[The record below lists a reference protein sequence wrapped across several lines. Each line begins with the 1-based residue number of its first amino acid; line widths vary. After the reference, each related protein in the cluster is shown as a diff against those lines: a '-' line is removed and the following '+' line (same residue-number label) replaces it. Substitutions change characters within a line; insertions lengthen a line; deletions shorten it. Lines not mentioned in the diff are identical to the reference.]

1 MLKIL
6 KNMLKNS
13 KNTIEYDDFELLYQ
27 YKKQKCFFN
36 LKSNV
41 VKVQIEGFAR
51 SFVLPNGFQS
61 DGCTIPK
68 IFRFILG
75 CNHTG
80 KYVAA
85 SLIHDFLLEHD
96 EIIPNRKLVSQA
108 FKAALL
114 KEGVNPIKANLM
126 YFAVELWQILKGIIK
141 K

>member
-1 MLKIL
+1 MS
-6 KNMLKNS
+6 KNS

-27 YKKQKCFFN
+27 YKKQKCFYN

-41 VKVQIEGFAR
+41 VKVKVEGFAR

-75 CNHTG
+75 CNHKG
-80 KYVAA
+80 EYLPA

-96 EIIPNRKLVSQA
+96 EIIPKRKLVNQT

-114 KEGVNPIKANLM
+114 KEGVCPIKANLM
-126 YFAVELWQILKGIIK
+126 YFAVELWQLLKGIIK

>member
-6 KNMLKNS
+6 KDMLKNS

-27 YKKQKCFFN
+27 YKKQKCFYN

-41 VKVQIEGFAR
+41 VKVKVEGFAR

-68 IFRFILG
+68 IFRFIFG
-75 CNHTG
+75 CNHKG
-80 KYVAA
+80 KYLPA

-96 EIIPNRKLVSQA
+96 EIIPKRKLVSQT

-114 KEGVNPIKANLM
+114 KEGVSPIKANLM
-126 YFAVELWQILKGIIK
+126 YFAVEFWQRFIK
-141 K
+141 RWE

>member
-1 MLKIL
+1 MLR
-6 KNMLKNS
+6 NS

-41 VKVQIEGFAR
+41 VKVQIEGFTR

-68 IFRFILG
+68 IFRFIFG
-75 CNHTG
+75 CNHKG
-80 KYVAA
+80 EYLPPA
-85 SLIHDFLLEHD
+85 LIHDFLIEHD
-96 EIIPNRKLVSQA
+96 EIIPKRKLVSQT

-126 YFAVELWQILKGIIK
+126 YFAVELWQRFIK
-141 K
+141 RWE

>member
-27 YKKQKCFFN
+27 YKKQKCFYN

-41 VKVQIEGFAR
+41 VKVKVEGFAR

-75 CNHTG
+75 CNHKG
-80 KYVAA
+80 EYLPA
-85 SLIHDFLLEHD
+85 SLIHDFLIEHD
-96 EIIPNRKLVSQA
+96 EIIPKRKLVSQT
-108 FKAALL
+108 FKTALL
-114 KEGVNPIKANLM
+114 KEGVNPIKADLM
-126 YFAVELWQILKGIIK
+126 YFAVELWQRFIK
-141 K
+141 RWE

>member
-1 MLKIL
+1 
-6 KNMLKNS
+6 MLKNS

-27 YKKQKCFFN
+27 YKKQKCFYN

-41 VKVQIEGFAR
+41 VKVKVEGFAR

-75 CNHTG
+75 CNHNG
-80 KYVAA
+80 EYIAA

-96 EIIPNRKLVSQA
+96 EIIPKRKLVSQT
-108 FKAALL
+108 FKTALL
-114 KEGVNPIKANLM
+114 KEGVNPIKADLM
-126 YFAVELWQILKGIIK
+126 YFAVELWQFLKGIIK

>member
-41 VKVQIEGFAR
+41 VKVKVEGFTR

-75 CNHTG
+75 CNHKG
-80 KYVAA
+80 EYLPPA
-85 SLIHDFLLEHD
+85 LIHDFLVEHD
-96 EIIPNRKLVSQA
+96 EIIPNRKLVSQT
-108 FKAALL
+108 FKTALL

-126 YFAVELWQILKGIIK
+126 YFAVEFWQRFIK
-141 K
+141 RWE

>member
-1 MLKIL
+1 
-6 KNMLKNS
+6 MLKNS

-41 VKVQIEGFAR
+41 VKVQIEGFTR

-68 IFRFILG
+68 IFRFIFG
-75 CNHTG
+75 CNHKG
-80 KYVAA
+80 EYLPPA
-85 SLIHDFLLEHD
+85 LIHDFLIEHD
-96 EIIPNRKLVSQA
+96 EIIPKRKLVSQT

-126 YFAVELWQILKGIIK
+126 YFAVELWQRFIK
-141 K
+141 RWE